1 MIPVAPEVADFLF
14 ERLWIVNHYPR
25 RAPGSPLGLWSLSN
39 LSLTEVL
46 RLFSLTLAGM
56 GQEFKATILA
66 IITPSWMRVSTR
78 TSLTLVSLWLEVFLK
93 NEENRFIEGILLK
106 VSPAKTART
115 EGLFLSSKTIS
126 AKLRILL
133 RAL

>member
-1 MIPVAPEVADFLF
+1 
-14 ERLWIVNHYPR
+14 
-25 RAPGSPLGLWSLSN
+25 
-39 LSLTEVL
+39 
-46 RLFSLTLAGM
+46 M

-78 TSLTLVSLWLEVFLK
+78 TSLTLVSLWLGVFLK

-106 VSPAKTART
+106 VSPAQTART

-133 RAL
+133 KAL